1 MNDALKNIVNLF
13 PLSVY
18 INDVAEHQSLKE
30 RFVSKIKALPHYQP
44 HSRYAWTGDVKG
56 HGFIHLDEDF
66 KPWLDAMVPHIHRYL
81 ELLRLRTEYLDI
93 YFQRS
98 WPAVTRRNQEIGT
111 HNHENAHISLVY
123 YLNKPE
129 RAGGLRL
136 LVQNPP
142 NEIVPNLFGA
152 SAAVQP
158 FFIERT
164 PFNSSHVD
172 LDLDEGQV
180 LIFPSKILHHTV
192 ASESDDDR
200 ISLVADIAVMLSDD
214 SESEKYMPSFS
225 MWKKL

>member
-30 RFVSKIKALPHYQP
+30 RFVSKIKALPDYQP

-200 ISLVADIAVMLSDD
+200 ISLVADIAVMLNDD
-214 SESEKYMPSFS
+214 SECEKFMPSFS